1 MKSLC
6 VLTGGAIMKKK
17 ALGLSS
23 ALAIAGFFAFA
34 PAPAFAAPVVTAGGE
49 FCLFGIICIPIGGP
63 NPGGP
68 SRGAPGP
75 IAGAGLPFLAL
86 GAGAFWLIKRRRK
99 SA

>member
-1 MKSLC
+1 
-6 VLTGGAIMKKK
+6 MKKA
-17 ALGLSS
+17 ALGFAF
-23 ALAIAGFFAFA
+23 ALAVAGFCTFA
-34 PAPAFAAPVVTAGGE
+34 PAPASAAPVVTAGGE
-49 FCLFGIICIPIGGP
+49 LCFFGICIPIGGP

-68 SRGAPGP
+68 TRGAPGP